1 MAPLPRHTPYAV
13 LQVPSAWFFVDKIP
27 KSDIGKLQRRKLSD
41 YFLAMV
47 RPLEC

>member
-1 MAPLPRHTPYAV
+1 MHLPLACIS

-47 RPLEC
+47 CCT